1 MAATPYTSLRRSSTT
16 SARSRSGSVSGSDY
30 IDAGTGP
37 MTTAKRTTATRGVLL
52 FDDDDN
58 YDAYSNNNDT
68 KDAASSSSQPSVS
81 VTATPSP
88 ANFLS
93 LAETSLTPLSMD
105 SDLFS
110 DRGFDSS
117 SKAGDKTG
125 SPSPYNNK
133 QQQQQQQQSTRQT
146 SGMAPSSLSSYA
158 VQPVHQDQ
166 DMRRSTRANEEEAAS
181 SSSPPSPATCAM
193 AAMRSP
199 HAASA
204 TSAAAAAAA
213 TRTRTRTGTGTTAA
227 AANEEANV
235 SGARDTATEIEAAA
249 SHAATRTSGSSSRS
263 SGNVENG
270 TELMDWNAAREEQ
283 QQQQYQQGEEE
294 RQGEGQ
300 GQEHDDP
307 RAISRRNPRQ
317 RRAGSTPLS
326 LDPLQMMIGT
336 PPPDNDK
343 AAMRALSLS
352 PSPSLSLSLSQSLS
366 QSLSDNDKERDSAPA
381 PPNHTQDQTQAST
394 AGTNTT
400 TTSNTNAQAP
410 AGASASSTSPRSTTT
425 TTTTTSP
432 SCSLSLASAAA
443 APLALRTKNI
453 SDTHSSSNIASGP
466 PNTSSASAI
475 TSPAASTSS
484 PSTVFSA
491 PAAFTRQI
499 STSSLRSASSLLS
512 QIQDSLQQQ
521 QQQQQHYQQQLQQQQ
536 HLHHRHHHHSA
547 SGAHLVRPVA
557 KPIVR
562 TTSDSQFTLKHP
574 VPDLNCRSGAY
585 IGNVAALEKS
595 AERLSMTSS
604 IEDAIRDL
612 HGELKRSDSRR
623 SSILAAS
630 LAASQSPIEEPSAQ
644 PGPLRVIPPV
654 ASIVELNNAARL
666 GGYSPSGYV
675 MSPNH
680 SMTSRLRSGSKNSGG
695 RPEFEIDAI
704 MSRHGPGKG
713 STRSVRSG
721 KPSLAEIAESEP
733 VALTGRVLDE
743 ADHAP
748 IPVTADDDATIR
760 RPNTHYEEN
769 PGSYHDMFGDMD
781 RQSSGLGLD
790 FGGDDAIANANP
802 NANAN
807 AARDPN
813 ERPPSPR
820 SISTFDQANAFGDFD
835 GVHCQPEDLERGYE
849 PSFRDRGD
857 GEYHEMPMTL
867 PMPMSQA
874 TMPMPEPQYQ
884 PPPAPRMPPT
894 NRPDRGRPQSYF
906 DPLTGQEMLYY
917 PARVPAMLNLPPK
930 LSKKPKAEVRNAR
943 HSKVLQAMGHPG
955 FGKAEYL
962 PQDPE
967 APPVRESKM
976 WLPDPLAG
984 HGMTSFSD
992 YANDQPSGD
1001 ASLKEPPGVADSH
1014 VPSEQGDPVQAIGG
1028 GPAQSEDMPQPST
1041 QQRRKSKMPR
1051 ASQQLPPQLR
1061 ASAFFELPSTTP
1073 KLEMKEG
1080 SAMATLDSILDA
1092 SANAPVSAFTDHAFA
1107 GKLGSEVYGPDRKK
1121 NRKSAATAI
1130 LLPEEH
1136 VRAASQKKKGG
1147 LMPFGKGS
1155 NDGSRKNS
1163 MAGSREENQA
1173 LSDHVD
1179 GERADKAEDESSG
1192 DEEEEVEDEFA
1203 GVLDGPPTTLL
1214 AELQLRKYHA
1224 RMRTQNPNRNVG
1236 QNGMHATL
1244 IELDAVAEAQKKH
1257 REKKKIALAWE
1268 DGAREEDGSS
1278 DEDDVPLGVL
1288 YASQPTIAE
1297 MNRPLGLMERRDL
1310 EENEPL
1316 SARRARLH
1324 GNEPPKTLGK
1334 QRSNYTLNAGLSQ
1347 FRLHQMPSSER
1358 MRPREESDDDDEEAV
1373 EGETLAERMRR
1384 LRAKDE
1390 AGHNNLPSARPVSKA
1405 FSAEI
1410 LAQFGD
1416 SDKPEDKGK
1425 EKETLPDEAEETLG
1439 QRRKRLQ
1446 AEREARER
1454 EMMLGG
1460 GPMEPEAPPP
1470 LRKKHSMADVLGSHP
1485 IIHSNPALEE
1495 RRRIEHE
1502 QRKVREQEAK
1512 MAAIRAQMPAT
1523 LTGPNVQRTGGY
1535 MNGAFNDGNGGNVH
1549 QTPPAHSNLGAHMG
1563 PGGWNRSSMA
1573 FSNYGGPLQQPMQQP
1588 QHQQQPAYGGYAGVG
1603 QMAQTPM
1610 NGYGGYTA
1618 GGMGGMGGMNNMN
1631 AYGMPMPMQPMGAG
1645 MGMQQGMAPM
1655 QMQPMQM
1662 QMQPGHN
1669 GQMQNIERWRQSVM
1683 Y

>member
-1 MAATPYTSLRRSSTT
+1 MAATAYTSLRRSSTSST
-16 SARSRSGSVSGSDY
+16 RSGSGSDY
-30 IDAGTGP
+30 SDAGTGP
-37 MTTAKRTTATRGVLL
+37 MTAAKRTRATRGVLL
-52 FDDDDN
+52 DDDD
-58 YDAYSNNNDT
+58 YDAYNNDT
-68 KDAASSSSQPSVS
+68 KDVASSSSLPSVS
-81 VTATPSP
+81 ATATPSP

-125 SPSPYNNK
+125 SPSPYK
-133 QQQQQQQQSTRQT
+133 QQQQQQQQQQQSTTQT
-146 SGMAPSSLSSYA
+146 SGMAPSSLASYA
-158 VQPVHQDQ
+158 VQAGHEDE
-166 DMRRSTRANEEEAAS
+166 DLRRSTRANEEAS
-181 SSSPPSPATCAM
+181 SLPATS

-199 HAASA
+199 HASA
-204 TSAAAAAAA
+204 TSSAAA
-213 TRTRTRTGTGTTAA
+213 TRTRTAA
-227 AANEEANV
+227 ADEEANV

-249 SHAATRTSGSSSRS
+249 SHAANRTGSSSSSS
-263 SGNVENG
+263 SGNIECG
-270 TELMDWNAAREEQ
+270 TELMDWNAAREEHQHHQ
-283 QQQQYQQGEEE
+283 QQQQQQDP
-294 RQGEGQ
+294 QGEGEQWQ
-300 GQEHDDP
+300 GQEDDDP

-336 PPPDNDK
+336 PPDNDK
-343 AAMRALSLS
+343 VASIRALPL
-352 PSPSLSLSLSQSLS
+352 PLPLSLSLSLP
-366 QSLSDNDKERDSAPA
+366 DNDKERDSAPA
-381 PPNHTQDQTQAST
+381 PPAPPATHTQDRTQAST
-394 AGTNTT
+394 STPSTTATN
-400 TTSNTNAQAP
+400 SNTNAQAP
-410 AGASASSTSPRSTTT
+410 TGASASASSGTTTTTAAASTSPRSTTT
-425 TTTTTSP
+425 TTTTAFQSHPFQSGP
-432 SCSLSLASAAA
+432 SSLASAPVAA

-453 SDTHSSSNIASGP
+453 SDTNSSNIASGP

-499 STSSLRSASSLLS
+499 STSSLRSTSSLIS

-521 QQQQQHYQQQLQQQQ
+521 QQQQQQSQ
-536 HLHHRHHHHSA
+536 HHHHHSS

-630 LAASQSPIEEPSAQ
+630 VAASQSPIEEPSAQ

-680 SMTSRLRSGSKNSGG
+680 SMTGRLRSGSKNSSG
-695 RPEFEIDAI
+695 RPEIDVDAI

-790 FGGDDAIANANP
+790 FGGDNANANANP
-802 NANAN
+802 NA
-807 AARDPN
+807 ARDPDD
-813 ERPPSPR
+813 RPPSPR
-820 SISTFDQANAFGDFD
+820 STSTFDHANAFGDFD

-849 PSFRDRGD
+849 PSLRDHGD
-857 GEYHEMPMTL
+857 GEYHEMPMPM

-894 NRPDRGRPQSYF
+894 NRADRGRPQSYF

-930 LSKKPKAEVRNAR
+930 LSKKPKTEVRNAR

-984 HGMTSFSD
+984 HGMTSFGD
-992 YANDQPSGD
+992 YANDQPSGE
-1001 ASLKEPPGVADSH
+1001 APLKEPPVAADSH
-1014 VPSEQGDPVQAIGG
+1014 VPSEQGDPVLAVGG
-1028 GPAQSEDMPQPST
+1028 GPAQSEDMSQPPT

-1051 ASQQLPPQLR
+1051 ASQLPPQLR

-1073 KLEMKEG
+1073 KIEMKEG

-1107 GKLGSEVYGPDRKK
+1107 GKLGSEVYGPDKKK
-1121 NRKSAATAI
+1121 NRKSTATAI

-1147 LMPFGKGS
+1147 LTPFGKGS

-1179 GERADKAEDESSG
+1179 GARADKAEGESSG
-1192 DEEEEVEDEFA
+1192 DEEEQVEDEFA

-1244 IELDAVAEAQKKH
+1244 IELDAVAETQKRH
-1257 REKKKIALAWE
+1257 REKKKVALAWE
-1268 DGAREEDGSS
+1268 DGVKEEEGSS

-1297 MNRPLGLMERRDL
+1297 RNRPLGLMERRDL

-1324 GNEPPKTLGK
+1324 GHEPPKTLGK
-1334 QRSNYTLNAGLSQ
+1334 QSSNYTLNAGLSQ
-1347 FRLHQMPSSER
+1347 LRLHQMPSTER
-1358 MRPREESDDDDEEAV
+1358 MRPQEESDDDEAV

-1384 LRAKDE
+1384 LKTKDE
-1390 AGHNNLPSARPVSKA
+1390 ARHNNLPSARPVSKA
-1405 FSAEI
+1405 FSAEM

-1416 SDKPEDKGK
+1416 ADKPEDKGK
-1425 EKETLPDEAEETLG
+1425 EKETQPEETEETLG

-1460 GPMEPEAPPP
+1460 GPIEPEAPL

-1485 IIHSNPALEE
+1485 IIHNNPALEE
-1495 RRRIEHE
+1495 RRRIEQE

-1512 MAAIRAQMPAT
+1512 MAAIRAQMPTT

-1535 MNGAFNDGNGGNVH
+1535 MNGAFNDGTGGNVH
-1549 QTPPAHSNLGAHMG
+1549 QAPPAHNGLGANMG

-1573 FSNYGGPLQQPMQQP
+1573 FSSYGGPLQQPMQ
-1588 QHQQQPAYGGYAGVG
+1588 HYQQQPAYGGHAGVG

-1631 AYGMPMPMQPMGAG
+1631 AYGMPMQMQPMSGG

-1655 QMQPMQM
+1655 QMQPM

>member
-1 MAATPYTSLRRSSTT
+1 MAATAYTSLRRSSTSST
-16 SARSRSGSVSGSDY
+16 RSGSGSDY
-30 IDAGTGP
+30 SDAGTGP
-37 MTTAKRTTATRGVLL
+37 MTAAKRTRATRGVLL
-52 FDDDDN
+52 DDDD
-58 YDAYSNNNDT
+58 YDAYNNDT
-68 KDAASSSSQPSVS
+68 KDVASSSSLPSVS
-81 VTATPSP
+81 ATATPSP

-125 SPSPYNNK
+125 SPSPYK
-133 QQQQQQQQSTRQT
+133 QQQQQQQQSTTQT
-146 SGMAPSSLSSYA
+146 SGMAPSSLASYA
-158 VQPVHQDQ
+158 VQAGHEDE
-166 DMRRSTRANEEEAAS
+166 DLRRSTRANEEAS
-181 SSSPPSPATCAM
+181 SLPATS

-199 HAASA
+199 HASA
-204 TSAAAAAAA
+204 TSSAAA
-213 TRTRTRTGTGTTAA
+213 TRTRTAA
-227 AANEEANV
+227 ADEEANV

-249 SHAATRTSGSSSRS
+249 SHAANRTGSSSS
-263 SGNVENG
+263 NNSGNIESG
-270 TELMDWNAAREEQ
+270 TELMDWNAAREEHQHHQ
-283 QQQQYQQGEEE
+283 QQQQQQQQQDP
-294 RQGEGQ
+294 QGEGEQWQ
-300 GQEHDDP
+300 GQEDDDP
-307 RAISRRNPRQ
+307 RAISPSCWVDAAVARSAADDDRD
-317 RRAGSTPLS
+317 A
-326 LDPLQMMIGT
+326 
-336 PPPDNDK
+336 PDNDK
-343 AAMRALSLS
+343 VASIRALPL
-352 PSPSLSLSLSQSLS
+352 PLPLSLSLSLP
-366 QSLSDNDKERDSAPA
+366 DNDKERDSAPA
-381 PPNHTQDQTQAST
+381 PPATHTQDRTQAST
-394 AGTNTT
+394 STSTSSTTATN
-400 TTSNTNAQAP
+400 SNTNAQAP
-410 AGASASSTSPRSTTT
+410 TGASAST
-425 TTTTTSP
+425 
-432 SCSLSLASAAA
+432 
-443 APLALRTKNI
+443 
-453 SDTHSSSNIASGP
+453 NIASGP

-499 STSSLRSASSLLS
+499 STSSLRSTSSLIS

-521 QQQQQHYQQQLQQQQ
+521 QQQQQQSQ
-536 HLHHRHHHHSA
+536 HHHHHSS

-630 LAASQSPIEEPSAQ
+630 VAASQSPIEEPSAQ

-680 SMTSRLRSGSKNSGG
+680 SMTGRLRSGSKNSSG
-695 RPEFEIDAI
+695 RPEIDVDAI

-790 FGGDDAIANANP
+790 FGGDNANANANP
-802 NANAN
+802 NA
-807 AARDPN
+807 ARDPDD
-813 ERPPSPR
+813 RPPSPR
-820 SISTFDQANAFGDFD
+820 STSTFDHANAFGDFD

-849 PSFRDRGD
+849 PSLRDHGD
-857 GEYHEMPMTL
+857 GEYHEMPMPM

-894 NRPDRGRPQSYF
+894 NRADRGRPQSYF

-930 LSKKPKAEVRNAR
+930 LSKKPKTEVRNAR

-955 FGKAEYL
+955 FGKA
-962 PQDPE
+962 D
-967 APPVRESKM
+967 PPVRESKM

-984 HGMTSFSD
+984 HGMTSFGD
-992 YANDQPSGD
+992 YANDQPSGE
-1001 ASLKEPPGVADSH
+1001 APLKEPPVAADSH
-1014 VPSEQGDPVQAIGG
+1014 VPSEQGDTVLGVEG
-1028 GPAQSEDMPQPST
+1028 GPAQSEDMSQPPT

-1051 ASQQLPPQLR
+1051 ASQLPPQLR
-1061 ASAFFELPSTTP
+1061 ASAFFDLPSTTP
-1073 KLEMKEG
+1073 KIEMKEG

-1107 GKLGSEVYGPDRKK
+1107 GKLGSEVYGPDKKK
-1121 NRKSAATAI
+1121 NRKSTATAI

-1147 LMPFGKGS
+1147 LTPFGKGS

-1179 GERADKAEDESSG
+1179 GARADKAEGESSG
-1192 DEEEEVEDEFA
+1192 DEEEQVEDEFA

-1244 IELDAVAEAQKKH
+1244 IELDAVAETQKRH
-1257 REKKKIALAWE
+1257 REKKKVALAWE
-1268 DGAREEDGSS
+1268 DGVKEEEGSS

-1297 MNRPLGLMERRDL
+1297 RNRPLGLMERRDL

-1324 GNEPPKTLGK
+1324 GHEPPKTLGK
-1334 QRSNYTLNAGLSQ
+1334 QSSNYTLNAGLSQ
-1347 FRLHQMPSSER
+1347 LRLHQMPSTER
-1358 MRPREESDDDDEEAV
+1358 MRPQEESDDDEAV

-1384 LRAKDE
+1384 LKTKDE
-1390 AGHNNLPSARPVSKA
+1390 ARHNNLPSARPVSKA
-1405 FSAEI
+1405 FSAEM

-1416 SDKPEDKGK
+1416 ADKPEDKGK
-1425 EKETLPDEAEETLG
+1425 EKETQPEETEETLG

-1460 GPMEPEAPPP
+1460 GPIEPEAPL

-1485 IIHSNPALEE
+1485 IIHNNPALEE
-1495 RRRIEHE
+1495 RRRIEQE

-1512 MAAIRAQMPAT
+1512 MAAIRAQMPTT

-1535 MNGAFNDGNGGNVH
+1535 MNGAFNDGTGGNVH
-1549 QTPPAHSNLGAHMG
+1549 QAPPAHNGLGANMG

-1573 FSNYGGPLQQPMQQP
+1573 FSSYGGPLQQPMQ
-1588 QHQQQPAYGGYAGVG
+1588 HYQQQPAYGGHAGVG

-1631 AYGMPMPMQPMGAG
+1631 AYGMPMQMQPMSGG
-1645 MGMQQGMAPM
+1645 MGMQQGMAP
-1655 QMQPMQM
+1655 M